1 MKTFGTH
8 NYYVYILTNK
18 GRTVLYTGVTND
30 LKARLYYHSH
40 PDALSK
46 HFTTR
51 YRCYYL
57 IYFEH
62 FNNINSAIQREKQI
76 KGWSREKKNLMIKNF
91 NPEWNFLNDEI

>member
-18 GRTVLYTGVTND
+18 SKRVLYTGVTND
-30 LKARLYYHSH
+30 LKARLYYHTH
-40 PDALSK
+40 PDAFSK

-51 YRCYYL
+51 YRCFYL

-62 FNNINSAIQREKQI
+62 FLHIETAIQREKQI
-76 KGWSREKKNLMIKNF
+76 KGWSRKKKDLLIQEH
-91 NPEWNFLNDEI
+91 NPDLKFLNSEI